1 MEETG
6 NGTAIDRVLKALSPG
21 IRALSASDA
30 QRTHAY
36 RTVLAAI
43 ADGTRVPEQRDEQ
56 MGRLAEMLRLFVE
69 RDVHELC
76 ELGPSMTLEEWV
88 RFLHRAQFV
97 QKGYASALYPYN
109 HAVCTLKLSQQT
121 TCDMVRAEVHRTLR
135 VYAPLWRASLRATT
149 TDYVQACLTY
159 VHTGSSPGRPTLD
172 TLKALPAR
180 TTLAQWYA
188 TLRAYQAPDDALVG
202 AKRSMLEAVH
212 HTFTGF
218 TDLASGTALLN
229 RVYEMEVAHCQ
240 MMGSIEAP
248 YLKLR
253 CAKRIHRQFGLDF
266 EWHKVQNRLLSTTP
280 LEGEPSLYYD
290 ESVLRAFVQ
299 RDSQP
304 VYTFGRLL
312 TTEVFRL
319 AKRDSGYVHMYI
331 LYRYARASLRLH
343 NRVRGVIIRELWAFL
358 DEVLSGDGPGGVF
371 VTDKFSTHHK
381 MQALERRQL
390 STDVLSRVAEQ
401 RPERAANDEPPHV
414 LLAWLMEMMDPS
426 TLGLAWNKDRVWWLD
441 LLNVAVDCERLL
453 QEYLDESL
461 SVRLVTGEI
470 DVDAEMDLMVCLSLR
485 FHHVPSRALQRF
497 RLLLAPYSI
506 APEFSEA
513 TSVYLAPRTVW
524 EHVPANLCSNDSLH
538 PVVNAP
544 LSATV
549 DTYAN
554 EYFPER
560 HVTWSHWYSTATVEL
575 ERPDTPSYSLTAPVF
590 AVSLVAHVA
599 ETLHGCTQQ
608 DLVDHVWSPATAS
621 SRLTAN
627 LYVGFWLRLLVEHR
641 VVTTKVQG
649 STEMSQWTYRLRTWT
664 GTRTVPVPDVPH
676 WWSEDGY
683 RSCATG
689 AGARGEASSV
699 GPKAMRRT
707 ERLLVARELVECK
720 CVHTLKH
727 ASAPVTQSELLATLR
742 RAVAPLVAVSNQD
755 VSEMVDALVR
765 KGYLVCDKGGQL
777 SFDTTDE
784 ETKIE

>member
-1 MEETG
+1 MGETDH
-6 NGTAIDRVLKALSPG
+6 GTSVERVLMALSPG

-36 RTVLAAI
+36 RTVLAAMV
-43 ADGTRVPEQRDEQ
+43 DSTRVPGQRDEHVT
-56 MGRLAEMLRLFVE
+56 RLAETVRLFVE
-69 RDVHELC
+69 RDVHDLC
-76 ELGPSMTLEEWV
+76 ELRPSMTLEEWV

-97 QKGYASALYPYN
+97 QTGYASALHPYN
-109 HAVCTLKLSQQT
+109 HAVRTLKLAQRT
-121 TCDMVRAEVHRTLR
+121 TCDMVRAELHRTLR
-135 VYAPLWRASLRATT
+135 AYAPLWRASLRATT

-159 VHTGSSPGRPTLD
+159 VHAGSSSGRPTLD
-172 TLKALPAR
+172 TLKASPAR

-188 TLRAYQAPDDALVG
+188 TLRAYQAPGDALVG
-202 AKRSMLEAVH
+202 AKSLLEVVH
-212 HTFTGF
+212 HSFPGF
-218 TDLASGTALLN
+218 TDLASGAALLN

-240 MMGSIEAP
+240 MMGSMEAP

-253 CAKRIHRQFGLDF
+253 CARRIHRQFGLDS
-266 EWHKVQNRLLSTTP
+266 EWHKVQHRLASTTP

-290 ESVLRAFVQ
+290 ESVLHAFVQ
-299 RDSQP
+299 RDAQP
-304 VYTFGRLL
+304 VYTFGRLIA
-312 TTEVFRL
+312 TEVFRL
-319 AKRDSGYVHMYI
+319 AKRNSGYVYMHI
-331 LYRYARASLRLH
+331 LYRYARASLHLH
-343 NRVRGVIIRELWAFL
+343 NQVRGVTIRELWTFL
-358 DEVLSGDGPGGVF
+358 EEVLSGDGPDGVF
-371 VTDKFSTHHK
+371 ATDKFSTHHK

-390 STDVLSRVAEQ
+390 STDILSRVAQQ
-401 RPERAANDEPPHV
+401 RPEGDADDEPPHV
-414 LLAWLMEMMDPS
+414 LLAWLMEMMEPCAQ
-426 TLGLAWNKDRVWWLD
+426 GLTWNTDRIWWLN

-461 SVRLVTGEI
+461 SVRLVTGEV

-513 TSVYLAPRTVW
+513 TSVYLAPRAVW
-524 EHVPANLCSNDSLH
+524 ERVPANLCSNGALH

-549 DTYAN
+549 DAYTS
-554 EYFPER
+554 EYFSER
-560 HVTWSHWYSTATVEL
+560 RASWSHWYSTATVAL
-575 ERPDTPSYSLTAPVF
+575 ERPDTPLYSLTASVF

-599 ETLHGCTQQ
+599 ETLQGCTQQ

-649 STEMSQWTYRLRTWT
+649 STEMSQWTYRLRTWN

-676 WWSEDGY
+676 WWSEAGY
-683 RSCATG
+683 RSCFAG
-689 AGARGEASSV
+689 AGAKEAVSSV
-699 GPKAMRRT
+699 GPEAVRRT

-727 ASAPVTQSELLATLR
+727 AAEPVTQPELLAKLR
-742 RAVAPLVAVSNQD
+742 RDVAPLVAVSNQD

-765 KGYLVCDKGGQL
+765 KGYLVCDKEGQL
-777 SFDTTDE
+777 AFDTTDE
-784 ETKIE
+784 ETKID